1 MKKIIL
7 DSVIFTLATL
17 TISGCSATSNQTT
30 ATSSTT
36 KTSVETVSVKT
47 AQKTSETTYGSY
59 KDEDYDDSYDE
70 DTATKITFKNKSAT
84 IDGSGAKENSGV
96 LSITSGGT
104 YILTGNYEGQVLI
117 NAGTETVHLVM
128 NNVTISN
135 SSSSAI
141 YVEQAEKV
149 ITTLAENST
158 NKLSDG
164 AEYNYETTDQ
174 TEPDAAFF
182 SKDDLTING
191 SGSLEVIGNY
201 NNGIRSKD
209 DLVITGGTLKVTA
222 KNNALKGK
230 DSISIADGTLTLTA
244 TDGDGIQANNSTD
257 SEKGWIA
264 IDGGTFTIKAGN
276 DGIQAETNLSIATA
290 KIDVT
295 TADGNSDQSID
306 TTQSYK
312 GLKAGGNIV
321 IDNGSYKM
329 DTADDSIHANGAVT
343 INNGTLD
350 LSSGDDGIHS
360 DTDLTINN
368 GTITVAQSYEG
379 LEGSTVTINDGNVS
393 VLSTDDG
400 INAAGGSSE
409 DNTQEGQFGA
419 DSFSEPNAGGDSS
432 KFIEINGGTLYVEA
446 TGDGLDSNGDIRM
459 TGGTVI
465 VNGPTDDGNG
475 ALDYDGTFTMDGGV
489 FVASGS
495 SGMAMSASEGSA
507 QVALSLYF
515 TTTQKAG
522 ELISLKNSKGETIFT
537 YKASK
542 DFNHIAISLPEF
554 TVGDTLT
561 LYSGGEDSGTEKNG
575 IYTGGSYSNGTEIGQ
590 ITLNSALTSVD
601 ETGTEVDGSQMGMPG
616 GQGPG

>member
-1 MKKIIL
+1 MKKKIL
-7 DSVIFTLATL
+7 GSVIIAMLIL
-17 TISGCSATSNQTT
+17 IISGCSSNSTQSTSN
-30 ATSSTT
+30 SSTT
-36 KTSVETVSVKT
+36 KNSVETVSVKT
-47 AQKTSETTYGSY
+47 AQKSTENTYGSY
-59 KDEDYDDSYDE
+59 QDEDYDDSYDE
-70 DTATKITFKNKSAT
+70 ETATKINFKDSGAT
-84 IDGSGAKENSGV
+84 IDGSGAEEKDGI

-117 NAGTETVHLVM
+117 NAGEEKVHLVL

-149 ITTLAENST
+149 ITTLAKNST

-164 AEYNYETTDQ
+164 TEYSYETTDQ

-191 SGSLEVIGNY
+191 SGSIEVNGNY

-209 DLVITGGTLKVTA
+209 DLVITSGTITVNA

-230 DSISIADGTLTLTA
+230 DSISIADGTFKLTTSE
-244 TDGDGIQANNSTD
+244 GDGIQANNSTD
-257 SEKGWIA
+257 GERGWIA
-264 IDGGTFTIKAGN
+264 IDGGTFTINAGN

-290 KIDVT
+290 KMDVK
-295 TADGNSDQSID
+295 TANGYSDQSID

-321 IDNGSYKM
+321 IDNGTYKV
-329 DTADDSIHANGAVT
+329 DTADDSIHANATVT
-343 INNGTLD
+343 INNGTFD

-360 DTDLTINN
+360 DTDLTINK

-379 LEGSTVTINDGNVS
+379 LEGATVTINDGDIS

-409 DNTQEGQFGA
+409 ETSQEGQFGA

-432 KFIEINGGTLYVEA
+432 KFIEINGGTVYVDA
-446 TGDGLDSNGDIRM
+446 AGDGLDSNGDIRM
-459 TGGTVI
+459 TNGTVI

-475 ALDYDGTFTMDGGV
+475 ALDYDGTFTMDGGI

-495 SGMAMSASEGSA
+495 SGMAMSASEGSTQA
-507 QVALSLYF
+507 ALSLYF

-522 ELISLKNSKGETIFT
+522 ELISLKNSEGKTILT
-537 YKASK
+537 YKATK
-542 DFNHIAISLPEF
+542 DFNHIAISSPEL

-561 LYSGGEDSGTEKNG
+561 LFSGGEDSGTEKNG
-575 IYTGGSYSNGTEIGQ
+575 LYTGGSYSNGTELGQ
-590 ITLNSALTSVD
+590 ISLSSTLTSVD
-601 ETGTEVDGSQMGMPG
+601 ETGAEVDGSQMGGPG
-616 GQGPG
+616 GQGPR